1 MCVEV
6 FCYCGN
12 LCGWVVWKELC
23 VSQEHR
29 YFIFQVK
36 ELENSRESAI
46 KEAETEE
53 VNRLQ
58 RQVLSLEDQLA
69 DKTKVNALKMFL
81 QTSPFEHNL

>member
-1 MCVEV
+1 M
-6 FCYCGN
+6 
-12 LCGWVVWKELC
+12 
-23 VSQEHR
+23 
-29 YFIFQVK
+29 FQVK

-53 VNRLQ
+53 VNRLR

-81 QTSPFEHNL
+81 